1 MKKILPLLTLFIA
14 FNVGFSQTVI
24 YDLGTA
30 DISTPDLVGS
40 FNCPAATGALVYG
53 FGGALGFAWTSTG
66 SVGPSSI
73 SLEIYESWNDCPNSI
88 PVSLNSSA
96 EGTYGAIVNSCGTVT
111 TIPLSSAN
119 YNFGAANFV
128 ELDRVVGGGLIELDE
143 NPAWGTGIFA
153 RVIVNYP
160 LPPGPPV
167 ANPDMA
173 TVVGGTTGNFIDV
186 QANDTDP
193 NMDPLTTSIVVPP
206 FSGGT
211 ATVINGDSISYDPPA
226 GFCGSDTLTYQVCD
240 PSMPI
245 PLCDKDTV
253 FITVTDGE
261 GPTVVCQNIN
271 VYLDSSG
278 TASIVAADVDG
289 GTTDN
294 CNTFNLAIDVSTFD
308 CSDILPP
315 SSNNLVIT
323 GAFDGPL
330 PGGLPKGVELYAI
343 NAIADLSQYG
353 ISSANNGSGTTDSA
367 EFEFPPVAL
376 TAGQFIYATSDSA
389 GFADFFGFNA
399 DFIDNSMNVNGDDA
413 IELFHMGSVI
423 DVFGNVN
430 VDGTGQP
437 WDYLDGWAYSK
448 NTRFLGSTFNNG
460 EWRYSGTN
468 AFDGETSNLF
478 ASVPFPIG
486 SYTPS
491 IGGTDVTLT
500 ATDALGNSSDC
511 VAAVTVLDTIA
522 PYFSNCPANIVVAAN
537 ADSCTA
543 IVTWS
548 GPLEFDNCSSPVVT
562 SSNNSGDSFSQGT
575 TTVTYTVTD
584 EGGNVATCTFDVT
597 VTAPLTAS
605 SNTTDVLC
613 NGDSTGTAAL
623 VITGNVG
630 MATADW
636 GAVMPSML
644 PAGTHFYVVTDSV
657 GCSYTDSVVI
667 LEPSAIVLSASTTP
681 ASGGLSNGE
690 IDLTVSGGTPGYV
703 FDWDN
708 DGTGDNDDSEDLTA
722 LTIGT
727 YHVTVTDTAGCT
739 DTLSV
744 YVDGSFGIQ
753 ETNKALEFKIYPNP
767 SRGIFTVE
775 NKNAEIS
782 AIEVLNLIGD
792 RIVSVR
798 NPTAKIEIDLTNES
812 AGVYLIKITAKNNM
826 LTKKIILS
834 K

>member
-1 MKKILPLLTLFIA
+1 MKKILSLLTFFIA

-24 YDLGTA
+24 YDIDASSFSLSDGIDQICASGSASSMTYFGSPLG
-30 DISTPDLVGS
+30 L
-40 FNCPAATGALVYG
+40 N
-53 FGGALGFAWTSTG
+53 WTSTG
-66 SVGPSSI
+66 TVAPTSV
-73 SLEIYESWNDCPNSI
+73 SLEIYEVYNDAASPI
-88 PVSLNSSA
+88 PVNFNSNSD
-96 EGTYGAIVNSCGTVT
+96 GNFGPTSVFCTGAVA
-111 TIPLSSAN
+111 TIPLSTGFYVSGGAN
-119 YNFGAANFV
+119 YVILDYVPTFGV
-128 ELDRVVGGGLIELDE
+128 LEIEA

-206 FSGGT
+206 FSGGV

-240 PSMPI
+240 PTLPT

-308 CSDILPP
+308 CSDVLPP
-315 SSNNLVIT
+315 SPNNLVIT

-330 PGGLPKGVELYAI
+330 PGGLPKGVELYAL

-353 ISSANNGSGTTDSA
+353 ISSANNGSGTTGTA
-367 EFEFPPVAL
+367 EFSFPSIAL
-376 TAGQFIYATSDSA
+376 TAGQFVYATSDSA
-389 GFADFFGFNA
+389 GFADFFGFDA
-399 DFIDNSMNVNGDDA
+399 DFIDNSMNINGDDA

-423 DVFGNVN
+423 DVFGDVN
-430 VDGTGQP
+430 VDGTGEP
-437 WDYLDGWAYSK
+437 WDHVDGWAYSK
-448 NTRFLGSTFNNG
+448 NTRFLGSTFNDA

-468 AFDGETSNLF
+468 AFDGEISNTF
-478 ASVPFPIG
+478 ATIPFPVG
-486 SYTPS
+486 SYSPS
-491 IGGTDVTLT
+491 LGGTDVTLT
-500 ATDALGNSSDC
+500 GTDALGNSSDC
-511 VAAVTVLDTIA
+511 VAAVTVLDTIV

-562 SSNNSGDSFSQGT
+562 SSHNSGDAFSQGT

-584 EGGNVATCTFDVT
+584 AGNNVATCTFDVT

-605 SNTTDVLC
+605 SNTTDALC
-613 NGDSTGTAAL
+613 NGDSTGTATL

-630 MATADW
+630 ATTEDW

-644 PAGTHFYVVTDSV
+644 PAGTHLYVVTDSV

-667 LEPSAIVLSASTTP
+667 LEPSAIVLSASTTS

-690 IDLTVSGGTPGYV
+690 IDLTVSGGSPGYV

-744 YVDGSFGIQ
+744 FVDGSFGIQ
-753 ETNKALEFKIYPNP
+753 ETNEVLEFKIYPNP

-775 NKNAEIS
+775 NKNTKIS
-782 AIEVLNLIGD
+782 SIEVLNLIGD

-798 NPTAKIEIDLTNES
+798 NPRAKIEIDLTNES
-812 AGVYLIKITAKNNM
+812 AGVYLMKIIANNNL
-826 LTKKIILS
+826 LTKKIIVS